1 MKRYRIRT
9 KAGVYAGNNFKM
21 NRFGELRPAGFAPT
35 TSRMFARIYTEQDTY
50 QIQADVIRLA
60 QFVQESV
67 EGFSLEEVSEES
79 VA

>member
-1 MKRYRIRT
+1 MKRFRIRT
-9 KAGVYAGNNFKM
+9 KAGVYAGSVMKI

-35 TSRMFARIYTEQDTY
+35 TSKMFARVYSEEDTY
-50 QIQADVIRLA
+50 QIRADVIRLA

-79 VA
+79 AA

>member
-1 MKRYRIRT
+1 MKNYRIRT

-21 NRFGELRPAGFAPT
+21 NRYGELRPAGFAPT
-35 TSRMFARIYTEQDTY
+35 TSKMFARVYSETDHF
-50 QIQADVIRLA
+50 QIRADVIRLA

-67 EGFSLEEVSEES
+67 EGFSMEEVSEE